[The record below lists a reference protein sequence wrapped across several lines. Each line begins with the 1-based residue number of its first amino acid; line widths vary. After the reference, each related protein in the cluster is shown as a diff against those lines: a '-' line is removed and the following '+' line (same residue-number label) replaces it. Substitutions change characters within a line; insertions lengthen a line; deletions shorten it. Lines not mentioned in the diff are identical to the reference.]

1 MWRTGKA
8 ELITKT
14 IVIVVGMSLD
24 QVCDAVLWAPAVDDL
39 LARIVGVHD
48 VGPGD
53 VTEITALFQLF
64 NGLAN
69 LGVIKLLMDL
79 QLSIILPIILIF

>member
-1 MWRTGKA
+1 M
-8 ELITKT
+8 ITKT

-39 LARIVGVHD
+39 LARVVGVHD

-69 LGVIKLLMDL
+69 LILLS
-79 QLSIILPIILIF
+79 SIMNCVTIMKVG